1 MILLQVEMSAHGG
14 HFHLCV
20 LSPPAF
26 IQGKR
31 SAKFCQMCKKVIV
44 ISVTNSIDKF
54 EAIAI

>member
-1 MILLQVEMSAHGG
+1 MPSQGEMSAHGG
-14 HFHLCV
+14 YFPLCV

-26 IQGKR
+26 IQEKR

>member
-1 MILLQVEMSAHGG
+1 MPSQGG
-14 HFHLCV
+14 NVHRMRDISPLCV

-26 IQGKR
+26 IQEKR

>member
-1 MILLQVEMSAHGG
+1 MPSQGEMSAHGG
-14 HFHLCV
+14 HFPLCV

-26 IQGKR
+26 IQEKR

-44 ISVTNSIDKF
+44 FSVTNSIDKF

>member
-1 MILLQVEMSAHGG
+1 MSTVCG
-14 HFHLCV
+14 HFPLCV

-26 IQGKR
+26 IQEKR
-31 SAKFCQMCKKVIV
+31 SAKFCQMCKIVIV

>member
-1 MILLQVEMSAHGG
+1 MPSQGG
-14 HFHLCV
+14 NVHRMRTFPPV
-20 LSPPAF
+20 RSVAPAF
-26 IQGKR
+26 IQEKR

>member
-1 MILLQVEMSAHGG
+1 MPSQGEMSAVCG
-14 HFHLCV
+14 H
-20 LSPPAF
+20 SPPARSVAPGV
-26 IQGKR
+26 IQEKR

>member
-1 MILLQVEMSAHGG
+1 MPSQGECPPYADIPPLR
-14 HFHLCV
+14 V

-26 IQGKR
+26 IQEKR